1 MNCVSL
7 RNVYLPSCVTKNIAV
22 LLATTTLAFA
32 QQPAEVVETA
42 KKSTDA
48 IRKQVPTDKEA
59 IEDHAEFHSKSLAGD
74 SKTKS
79 DTIAK
84 RIKFLQQRQAEY
96 LKNVAAGKIKP
107 NADLSDK
114 WDTIQKDA
122 FALRHLISDLNKYD
136 IDNPNRLI
144 VETKIL
150 SALQEVGSY
159 LNLASHPKFTPREF
173 DASQVAEMEHIQ
185 KAIAGLKYGDRSKA
199 KPVKIVSPSFLYTLI
214 HLPTPIVLKTEPNE
228 MLYLTSDTGGVFSN
242 GLPFAEL
249 EADENGIA
257 RTTWLSIGEAV
268 ATCHVTIY
276 SEAAIE
282 SQQFSLE
289 VVSPS
294 LVPLKGLP
302 KPDERLLLKV
312 DRLKPSELKK
322 HIPRKK

>member
-1 MNCVSL
+1 MNCVRL
-7 RNVYLPSCVTKNIAV
+7 AYLYLPSCVTKNIAV

-114 WDTIQKDA
+114 WDKIQKDA

-150 SALQEVGSY
+150 SSLQEVGQY
-159 LNLASHPKFTPREF
+159 LLPASHPKYTPRTL
-173 DASQVAEMEHIQ
+173 DKSQIAEMERIE
-185 KAIAGLKYGDRSKA
+185 KAIETIDYGTAADRKKA
-199 KPVKIVSPSFLYTLI
+199 KPVKLVGSGMMFTLI
-214 HLPTPIVLKTEPNE
+214 QLPVPLVLKSEPNE
-228 MLYLTSDTGGVFSN
+228 KIYLTADTGGAFSN
-242 GLPFAEL
+242 GLSLIEL
-249 EADENGIA
+249 ETSDEGIA
-257 RTTWLSIGEAV
+257 KTTWVSIGESV
-268 ATCHVTIY
+268 ATCYISMY
-276 SEAAIE
+276 SKIAIE
-282 SQQFSLE
+282 RQEIQIE
-289 VVSPS
+289 VVTPS
-294 LVPLKGLP
+294 LAALDGLP
-302 KPDERLLLKV
+302 KPNKALLKTP
-312 DRLKPSELKK
+312 LIPKK
-322 HIPRKK
+322 LNPLNK